1 VPAVSGKGYCG
12 RRRVGRLSY
21 TRSCRSKGFCEYEH
35 LVILYLFA
43 DLVDFLGLA
52 TPKRFYILV
61 LVHTPLF
68 TFVRPLVLLIFT
80 NLTCFVC
87 FVLIRSLH
95 HKLTKGANGHEES

>member
-1 VPAVSGKGYCG
+1 MAIDECY
-12 RRRVGRLSY
+12 
-21 TRSCRSKGFCEYEH
+21 
-35 LVILYLFA
+35 
-43 DLVDFLGLA
+43 
-52 TPKRFYILV
+52 LV

-95 HKLTKGANGHEES
+95 HELTEGAKMDMKNPEVRSNARMRSNVARRA

>member
-1 VPAVSGKGYCG
+1 MGRSG
-12 RRRVGRLSY
+12 RESDV
-21 TRSCRSKGFCEYEH
+21 
-35 LVILYLFA
+35 A
-43 DLVDFLGLA
+43 
-52 TPKRFYILV
+52 KRGSDECFLV

-95 HKLTKGANGHEES
+95 HKLTKGANGHEET

>member
-1 VPAVSGKGYCG
+1 MSLVGVGYSGSDLIVLLMLRMVCYAMAGALALYYRSLG
-12 RRRVGRLSY
+12 TASTLLRRGNIDECY
-21 TRSCRSKGFCEYEH
+21 
-35 LVILYLFA
+35 
-43 DLVDFLGLA
+43 
-52 TPKRFYILV
+52 LV

-95 HKLTKGANGHEES
+95 HKLTEGANGHEES

>member
-1 VPAVSGKGYCG
+1 VVSVECY
-12 RRRVGRLSY
+12 
-21 TRSCRSKGFCEYEH
+21 
-35 LVILYLFA
+35 
-43 DLVDFLGLA
+43 
-52 TPKRFYILV
+52 LV

-95 HKLTKGANGHEES
+95 HKLTEGANGHEES

>member
-1 VPAVSGKGYCG
+1 MHHSNFKVYWKDYEFLDRRCG
-12 RRRVGRLSY
+12 CTWLFFTCNFIWKAKDDGV
-21 TRSCRSKGFCEYEH
+21 
-35 LVILYLFA
+35 YLRN
-43 DLVDFLGLA
+43 DEC
-52 TPKRFYILV
+52 YLV

-95 HKLTKGANGHEES
+95 HKLTEGANGHEES

>member
-1 VPAVSGKGYCG
+1 
-12 RRRVGRLSY
+12 
-21 TRSCRSKGFCEYEH
+21 
-35 LVILYLFA
+35 
-43 DLVDFLGLA
+43 
-52 TPKRFYILV
+52 V

-95 HKLTKGANGHEES
+95 HELTEGAKNGHEEC

>member
-1 VPAVSGKGYCG
+1 VCQDQAIVCAGNWRTKEGDNECY
-12 RRRVGRLSY
+12 
-21 TRSCRSKGFCEYEH
+21 
-35 LVILYLFA
+35 
-43 DLVDFLGLA
+43 
-52 TPKRFYILV
+52 LV

-95 HKLTKGANGHEES
+95 HKLTEGANGHEES

>member
-1 VPAVSGKGYCG
+1 VRTQNDFILLLLFYFQAK
-12 RRRVGRLSY
+12 
-21 TRSCRSKGFCEYEH
+21 
-35 LVILYLFA
+35 VIDECY
-43 DLVDFLGLA
+43 
-52 TPKRFYILV
+52 LV

-95 HKLTKGANGHEES
+95 HKLTEGANGHEES

>member
-1 VPAVSGKGYCG
+1 MTIVVANI
-12 RRRVGRLSY
+12 RLLAE
-21 TRSCRSKGFCEYEH
+21 TTIV
-35 LVILYLFA
+35 VIDECF
-43 DLVDFLGLA
+43 
-52 TPKRFYILV
+52 LV

>member
-1 VPAVSGKGYCG
+1 MA
-12 RRRVGRLSY
+12 
-21 TRSCRSKGFCEYEH
+21 
-35 LVILYLFA
+35 LVLIDECY
-43 DLVDFLGLA
+43 
-52 TPKRFYILV
+52 LV

-95 HKLTKGANGHEES
+95 HKLTEGANGHEES

>member
-1 VPAVSGKGYCG
+1 
-12 RRRVGRLSY
+12 
-21 TRSCRSKGFCEYEH
+21 
-35 LVILYLFA
+35 
-43 DLVDFLGLA
+43 
-52 TPKRFYILV
+52 V